1 MVTGKT
7 GEAAAGVSNASWWKR
22 CQVLSNDAA
31 VAELD
36 FAVRSL
42 MRSSTNAVS
51 PAEWKDEI
59 ASEADPR
66 LTLRTTGASD
76 LVNVLGVGGLEALLQ
91 KT

>member
-1 MVTGKT
+1 MVTGRT
-7 GEAAAGVSNASWWKR
+7 VEAAAGVSKASWWKR
-22 CQVLSNDAA
+22 CQVLSNDATDA
-31 VAELD
+31 QLD

-42 MRSSTNAVS
+42 MRSSTNAIS

-76 LVNVLGVGGLEALLQ
+76 LVNVLGVCGLEALL
-91 KT
+91 